1 MLAAPHSGPYD
12 GVLLVIAVALWLAG
26 EAKASDRLHWLL
38 GFGIWLVPLV
48 SPPVV
53 SVAGRFAPLLTVALI
68 GALLHE
74 LRSAKRSNGA
84 ALA

>member
-1 MLAAPHSGPYD
+1 
-12 GVLLVIAVALWLAG
+12 
-26 EAKASDRLHWLL
+26 
-38 GFGIWLVPLV
+38 LV